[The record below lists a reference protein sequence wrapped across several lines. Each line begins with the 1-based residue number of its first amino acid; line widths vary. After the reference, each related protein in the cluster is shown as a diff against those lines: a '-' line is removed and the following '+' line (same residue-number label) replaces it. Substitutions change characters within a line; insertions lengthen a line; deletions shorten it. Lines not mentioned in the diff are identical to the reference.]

1 MSTTSRDNEYEERLN
16 IPKSQIW
23 HDMEKHASQRRKV
36 RHKIML
42 LLLQKQSRMQKNH
55 FISNLTS
62 IAVNI
67 ERHLYFNAPSMVA
80 YTDESTL
87 NERLMD
93 IAQCVVGYFN
103 AARANPA
110 SK

>member
-1 MSTTSRDNEYEERLN
+1 MQCQL
-16 IPKSQIW
+16 W
-23 HDMEKHASQRRKV
+23 HNMEKQAKQRRKV

-55 FISNLTS
+55 FISNLTA
-62 IAVNI
+62 IAVTI
-67 ERHLYFNAPSMVA
+67 ERFLYFNAPSLAA

-87 NERLMD
+87 SERLMD
-93 IAQCVVGYFN
+93 IAQCVLGYYN
-103 AARANPA
+103 TTRTSATEVA